1 MCLTEDLVY
10 TRVCILGRLECR
22 SPLHVGDGTDQAFAE
37 RKGRNDSPGLYRAV
51 CLDADGKPYI
61 PATTLRG
68 HLRDRCATQPAMA
81 DRLFGRLEEAGRVRI
96 FDATLV
102 ASSTCAPG
110 ADRRP
115 YWDPE
120 RTTAI
125 QHGIGINPITGTVG
139 DHLLFRHEIVPEGA
153 RFSLRLEADDLDQGA
168 LAALLGLLASLDGG
182 PAAAIGRGASR
193 LQGRLCWTLDRV
205 DYLNRAALAAWLDD
219 ADRPLDQAF
228 RTLTSTPAAVPPP
241 LAPGHQIRVRLRPL
255 GPLLV
260 NEPGLVTEDRRD
272 PGPAAEADERHDPDL
287 EFSRTP
293 DGHARIPASS
303 LRGLLRGRA
312 RRILVTVAAA
322 QSPGC
327 AADQVGDDL
336 LGRLF
341 GTTGRRG
348 RLWIGDAV
356 AAQPCDAIEQT
367 FVAID
372 RFTGGGERHKL
383 YQARAARCGILD
395 ADIRLDTRL
404 GDLADWEKALL
415 LLLARDALEGD
426 LAAGWGKSRGYG
438 ALEVELQQAGTAVG
452 AWTDPHGKGLL
463 DWIGRRFS
471 LASAQSWVEAL
482 HQEIAT
488 AITALHPRTAA
499 APR

>member
-1 MCLTEDLVY
+1 MGSSEDLVY
-10 TRVCILGRLECR
+10 PRVRILGQLECR
-22 SPLHVGDGTDQAFAE
+22 SPLHVGDGTDQPFTG
-37 RKGRNDSPGLYRAV
+37 RTGRNDPRGLYRAV

-68 HLRDRCATQPAMA
+68 HLRERCAAQPTLAECF
-81 DRLFGRLEEAGRVRI
+81 FGRLDQAGLVRV
-96 FDATLV
+96 FDATLMNP
-102 ASSTCAPG
+102 AAG
-110 ADRRP
+110 AERRP

-125 QHGIGINPITGTVG
+125 QHGIKIEPVTGTVG
-139 DHLLFRHEIVPEGA
+139 DHLLFRHEVVPEGT
-153 RFSLRLEADDLDQGA
+153 RFSLTLEADGLDQEA
-168 LAALLGLLASLDGG
+168 LAILLGLLASLDGG

-205 DYLNRAALAAWLDD
+205 DYLDGDALAAWLDD
-219 ADRPLDQAF
+219 DDTRLLDQAF
-228 RTLTSTPAAVPPP
+228 EVLKHIPAAAAPPC
-241 LAPGHQIRVRLRPL
+241 APGHQIRVRLRPT

-260 NEPGLVTEDRRD
+260 NEPGLVAEDHRD
-272 PGPAAEADERHDPDL
+272 PSTADEADERHAPGL

-312 RRILVTVAAA
+312 RRILVTLAAA
-322 QSPGC
+322 QSPTCPAG
-327 AADQVGDDL
+327 QVGDHL

-348 RLWIGDAV
+348 RLWIGDAI

-383 YQARAARCGILD
+383 YQARAARCGVLG

-404 GDLADWEKALL
+404 TDLVDWEKALL

-426 LAAGWGKSRGYG
+426 LAVGWGKARGYG
-438 ALEVELQQAGTAVG
+438 ALEVELELAGAAAID

-463 DWIGRRFS
+463 DWIDARFS
-471 LASAQSWVEAL
+471 RATAQSWIADL
-482 HQEIAT
+482 HREIAA
-488 AITALHPRTAA
+488 AIAALQPQPADNPR
-499 APR
+499 